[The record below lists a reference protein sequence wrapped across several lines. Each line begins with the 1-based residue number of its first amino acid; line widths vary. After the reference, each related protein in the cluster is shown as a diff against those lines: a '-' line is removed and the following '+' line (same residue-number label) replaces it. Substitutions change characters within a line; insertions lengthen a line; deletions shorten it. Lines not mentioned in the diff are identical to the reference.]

1 MILCPVTK
9 LHLPVGVAISSA
21 EELSSR
27 EFEHMETPACPWCGQ
42 NHPWSSE
49 NAFVEPVVT
58 ADIQRDVA
66 A

>member
-9 LHLPVGVAISSA
+9 LPLSAGVTLSSA

-27 EFEHMETPACPWCGQ
+27 ESENMETPACPWCGQ
-42 NHPWSSE
+42 NHPWSSK
-49 NAFVEPVVT
+49 NALVEQVAT
-58 ADIQRDVA
+58 RDLQRGVA